1 MIILNLLSSL
11 LSNSIALAIDTYDLP
26 TPAAPD
32 IIISLPLIAMI
43 KSFVF

>member
-1 MIILNLLSSL
+1 MIILLNLLSSL

-26 TPAAPD
+26 TPAAD